1 MGSHS
6 WGGQRKRLGVE
17 VPSLC
22 TGQTLAEGGPE
33 LPPTGTHNSHSRPLE
48 PAGLHSLL
56 LPVPPAFL
64 EVVST
69 RMMTT
74 VASPCPQAV
83 HTWNMHAGSTHTHIL
98 TPLQGWS
105 LGRP

>member
-22 TGQTLAEGGPE
+22 TGQTLAEGGLE
-33 LPPTGTHNSHSRPLE
+33 LPPTGTQLTQPPTGARR
-48 PAGLHSLL
+48 LHSLL

-69 RMMTT
+69 R
-74 VASPCPQAV
+74 
-83 HTWNMHAGSTHTHIL
+83 
-98 TPLQGWS
+98 
-105 LGRP
+105 